1 MNLPS
6 TEPIKL
12 KDSKTAF
19 AVGLECTAGKD
30 GTRAED
36 LLNLEIKYVI
46 YTKDKEGNKNKESTK
61 FLTHPCNYSDF
72 YNNYNDSL
80 DLLNIDSFNCLDKTD
95 DIIEGIYTDEI
106 FSYYEFSV

>member
-1 MNLPS
+1 MYNWKRWNKS
-6 TEPIKL
+6 RRFTTIKI
-12 KDSKTAF
+12 KSD
-19 AVGLECTAGKD
+19 
-30 GTRAED
+30 
-36 LLNLEIKYVI
+36 IKYVI